1 MARNEYS
8 TAVEGGAPVQ
18 VRYAITGR
26 IDPATYLPFVLNRAR
41 WLAINGWASAEQG
54 AATVVA
60 AGPEALVGA
69 LEMACTLGPWDA
81 LVEEIAVQDEPGD
94 GGAWLRL
101 RSKASSPAG
110 CASAH
115 RATAPR
121 RRGEGCAAASS
132 VSPLHLGRSGRP
144 PA

>member
-8 TAVEGGAPVQ
+8 TDVEGGAPVQ

-41 WLAINGWASAEQG
+41 WLDINGWASAEQG
-54 AATVVA
+54 TATVVA

-81 LVEEIAVQDEPGD
+81 LVEEIDV
-94 GGAWLRL
+94 
-101 RSKASSPAG
+101 
-110 CASAH
+110 
-115 RATAPR
+115 
-121 RRGEGCAAASS
+121 RG
-132 VSPLHLGRSGRP
+132 
-144 PA
+144 